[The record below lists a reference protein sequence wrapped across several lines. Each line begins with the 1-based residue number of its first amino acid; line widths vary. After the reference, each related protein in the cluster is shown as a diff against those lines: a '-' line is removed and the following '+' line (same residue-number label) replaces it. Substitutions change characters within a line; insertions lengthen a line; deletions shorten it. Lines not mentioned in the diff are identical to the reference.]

1 MIKRTLFFSN
11 PAYLSTKNQQL
22 LVRFP
27 EDDKTDKTVPIEDIG
42 MVVLEHQQITLT
54 NGLITKLIQNK
65 TAIVNCN
72 QQHLPI
78 SLLQPL
84 SGHSEQTERIR
95 YQVNAS
101 VPLKKNLWQQT
112 ISQKIINQAHHLQKR
127 QKDGLKLL
135 NWSKQVKSG
144 DTENHEGVAAAYYW
158 QHLFD
163 IPLFTRNPKGMSPNH
178 VLNYGYAIL
187 RAAMARAITGS
198 GLLPNLGIFHR
209 NKYNAYCLADDLME
223 PYRIFV
229 DDLVFD
235 ISKEHKNQD
244 IELTTA
250 IKMKLLQIPVLDVV
264 IEGQKSPLM
273 NALSR
278 TTTSLF
284 FCFEGSS
291 RRLLYPEFKPNH

>member
-11 PAYLSTKNQQL
+11 PAYLSTKSQQL
-22 LVRFP
+22 LIRFP
-27 EDDKTDKTVPIEDIG
+27 DEGKEDKTVPIEDIG
-42 MVVLEHQQITLT
+42 MLILENQQITLT

-84 SGHSEQTERIR
+84 SGHSEQMERVR
-95 YQVNAS
+95 YQMDAS

-112 ISQKIINQAHHLQKR
+112 ITQKIINQAHHLKKR
-127 QKDGLKLL
+127 QKDSLKLL
-135 NWSKQVKSG
+135 NWSKHVKSG
-144 DTENHEGVAAAYYW
+144 DAENHEGVSAAYYW
-158 QHLFD
+158 QNLFE
-163 IPLFTRNPKGMSPNH
+163 IPMFTRNPKGISPNH
-178 VLNYGYAIL
+178 LLNYGYAIL
-187 RAAMARAITGS
+187 RAATARAIIGS

-209 NKYNAYCLADDLME
+209 NKYNSFCLADDLME
-223 PYRIFV
+223 PYRIYV

-235 ISKEHKNQD
+235 ISKEYEHNE
-244 IELTTA
+244 IELNTD

-284 FCFEGSS
+284 FCYEGSS
-291 RRLLYPEFKPNH
+291 RRLLYPEFLAS

>member
-11 PAYLSTKNQQL
+11 PAYLSTKQNQ
-22 LVRFP
+22 LVIKFP
-27 EDDKTDKTVPIEDIG
+27 ESDKANRTVPIEDVG
-42 MVVLEHQQITLT
+42 MVVLENQQITLT

-84 SGHSEQTERIR
+84 NGHSEQMERLR
-95 YQVNAS
+95 YQLYAS
-101 VPLKKNLWQQT
+101 LPLKKNLWQQT
-112 ISQKIINQAHHLQKR
+112 IIHKIQNQANHLKKR
-127 QKDGLKLL
+127 EKNGLKLI
-135 NWSKQVKSG
+135 NWSKHVKSG
-144 DTENHEGVAAAYYW
+144 DSENHEGVSAAYYW
-158 QHLFD
+158 QNLYD

-178 VLNYGYAIL
+178 LLNYGYAIL
-187 RAAMARAITGS
+187 RASTARAIIGS

-235 ISKEHKNQD
+235 ISNEHDHQD
-244 IELTTA
+244 IELTTD
-250 IKMKLLQIPVLDVV
+250 IKMKLLQIPAIDVM
-264 IEGQKSPLM
+264 IDGLKSPLM

-278 TTTSLF
+278 TTSSLF

-291 RRLLYPEFKPNH
+291 RRLLYPEFK

>member
-11 PAYLSTKNQQL
+11 PAYLSTKQNQ
-22 LVRFP
+22 LVIKFP
-27 EDDKTDKTVPIEDIG
+27 ESEKTDRTVPIEDVGI
-42 MVVLEHQQITLT
+42 VVLENQQITLT

-84 SGHSEQTERIR
+84 SGHSEQMERLR
-95 YQVNAS
+95 YQLDAS
-101 VPLKKNLWQQT
+101 LPLKKNLWQQT
-112 ISQKIINQAHHLQKR
+112 IVQKIQNQANHLKKR
-127 QKDGLKLL
+127 KKNGLKLI
-135 NWSKQVKSG
+135 NWSKHVKSG
-144 DTENHEGVAAAYYW
+144 DSENYEGVSAAYYW
-158 QHLFD
+158 QNLYD
-163 IPLFTRNPKGMSPNH
+163 IPLFTRNPKGISPNH
-178 VLNYGYAIL
+178 LLNYGYAIL
-187 RAAMARAITGS
+187 RASTARAIIGS

-235 ISKEHKNQD
+235 ISKEHDHQD
-244 IELTTA
+244 IKLTTD
-250 IKMKLLQIPVLDVV
+250 IKMKLLQIPAVDVLID
-264 IEGQKSPLM
+264 GQKSPLM

-278 TTTSLF
+278 TTSSLF

-291 RRLLYPEFKPNH
+291 RRLLYPEFK

>member
-27 EDDKTDKTVPIEDIG
+27 EEDKPDRCIPIEDIG
-42 MVVLEHQQITLT
+42 ILVLENQQITLT

-65 TAIVNCN
+65 TAIVNCD
-72 QQHLPI
+72 QQHMPI

-84 SGHSEQTERIR
+84 SGHSEQMERIR
-95 YQVNAS
+95 YQVDAS

-112 ISQKIINQAHHLQKR
+112 VIQKIINQAAHLKKR
-127 QKDGLKLL
+127 SKDERKLL
-135 NWSKQVKSG
+135 YWSKYVKSG
-144 DTENHEGVAAAYYW
+144 DAENHEGVAAAYYW

-163 IPLFTRNPKGMSPNH
+163 VPQFTRNPKGISPNEM
-178 VLNYGYAIL
+178 LNYGYAIL
-187 RAAMARAITGS
+187 RAATARAIIGS

-223 PYRIFV
+223 PYRIYV
-229 DDLVFD
+229 DDLVYDVFH
-235 ISKEHKNQD
+235 ELGCPLD
-244 IELTTA
+244 IELSTE
-250 IKMKLLQIPVLDVV
+250 IKMKLLQIPVLDVL
-264 IEGQKSPLM
+264 IDQQKSPLM

-284 FCFEGSS
+284 FCLQGTS
-291 RRLLYPEFKPNH
+291 RRMLYPEFK

>member
-11 PAYLSTKNQQL
+11 PAYLSTSRNQ
-22 LVRFP
+22 LVIKFP
-27 EDDKTDKTVPIEDIG
+27 ESDKADRTLPIEDLG
-42 MVVLEHQQITLT
+42 MVVLENQQITLT

-72 QQHLPI
+72 HQHLPI

-84 SGHSEQTERIR
+84 NGHSEQMERLR
-95 YQVNAS
+95 YQLDAS
-101 VPLKKNLWQQT
+101 LPLKKNLWQQT
-112 ISQKIINQAHHLQKR
+112 IIQKIINQANHLKKR
-127 QKDGLKLL
+127 QKDGLKLT
-135 NWSKQVKSG
+135 NWSKHVKSG
-144 DTENHEGVAAAYYW
+144 DSENHEGVSAAYYW
-158 QHLFD
+158 QNLYD

-178 VLNYGYAIL
+178 LLNYGYAIL
-187 RAAMARAITGS
+187 RASTARAIIGS

-223 PYRIFV
+223 PYRIFI

-235 ISKEHKNQD
+235 ISKENDHQD
-244 IELTTA
+244 IELNTN
-250 IKMKLLQIPVLDVV
+250 IKMKLLQIPALDV
-264 IEGQKSPLM
+264 IIDGQKSPLM

-278 TTTSLF
+278 TTSSLF

-291 RRLLYPEFKPNH
+291 RRLLYPEFK

>member
-11 PAYLSTKNQQL
+11 PAYLSTKQNQ
-22 LVRFP
+22 LVIKFP
-27 EDDKTDKTVPIEDIG
+27 ESEKTERTVPIEDIG
-42 MVVLEHQQITLT
+42 MVVLENQQITLT
-54 NGLITKLIQNK
+54 NGLITMLIQNK

-84 SGHSEQTERIR
+84 SGHSEQMERLR
-95 YQVNAS
+95 YQLDAS
-101 VPLKKNLWQQT
+101 LPLKKNLWQQT
-112 ISQKIINQAHHLQKR
+112 VVQKIQNQANHLKKR
-127 QKDGLKLL
+127 QKNGLKLI
-135 NWSKQVKSG
+135 NWSKHVKSG
-144 DTENHEGVAAAYYW
+144 DAENHEGASAAYYW
-158 QHLFD
+158 QNLYN
-163 IPLFTRNPKGMSPNH
+163 IPLFTRNPKGISPNH
-178 VLNYGYAIL
+178 LLNYGYAIL
-187 RAAMARAITGS
+187 RASTARAIIGS

-235 ISKEHKNQD
+235 ISKEQD
-244 IELTTA
+244 HQNIELNTD
-250 IKMKLLQIPVLDVV
+250 IKMKLLQIPAIDVV
-264 IEGQKSPLM
+264 IDGKKSPLM

-278 TTTSLF
+278 TTSSLF

-291 RRLLYPEFKPNH
+291 RRLLYPEFK

>member
-11 PAYLSTKNQQL
+11 PAYLSTKHQQL
-22 LVRFP
+22 YIRFP
-27 EDDKTDKTVPIEDIG
+27 EDHKEDRTVPIEDIG
-42 MVVLEHQQITLT
+42 MLILENQQITLT

-65 TAIVNCN
+65 TAIVNCD
-72 QQHLPI
+72 QFHLPI

-84 SGHSEQTERIR
+84 NGHSEQMERIR
-95 YQVNAS
+95 YQMDAS
-101 VPLKKNLWQQT
+101 IPLKKNLWQQT
-112 ISQKIINQAHHLQKR
+112 ITYKIRNQAHHLKKR
-127 QKDGLKLL
+127 EKNGLKLI

-144 DTENHEGVAAAYYW
+144 DLENHEGVSAAYYW

-163 IPLFTRNPKGMSPNH
+163 IPNFNRTPKGISPNH
-178 VLNYGYAIL
+178 LLNYGYAIL
-187 RAAMARAITGS
+187 RASTARAIIAS

-223 PYRIFV
+223 PYRIYV
-229 DDLVFD
+229 DDLVYD
-235 ISKEHKNQD
+235 IIKDLDDPD
-244 IELTTA
+244 IEMNTEL
-250 IKMKLLQIPVLDVV
+250 KMKLLQIPVLDVT

-284 FCFEGSS
+284 FCLEGSS
-291 RRLLYPEFKPNH
+291 RRLLYPEFNS